1 MTNWVKVATTSD
13 FTDGEPV
20 YFDFEFETVAIFRL
34 GDAFYAIEDRCSH
47 DDGPLGE
54 GQLDRAACEI
64 VCPRHGAR
72 FDLRS
77 GAALSMPAVY
87 PVRRY
92 EVRVEGEAVYLA
104 EPDEGDG

>member
-1 MTNWVKVATTSD
+1 MTKWVKVARVSD
-13 FTDGEPV
+13 FEDNSPL
-20 YFDFEFETVAIFRL
+20 YHDFEFETAAIFKI
-34 GDAFYAIEDRCSH
+34 GDVFYAIEDRCSH

-54 GQLDRAACEI
+54 GDLDRRTCEI
-64 VCPRHGAR
+64 ICPRHGAR

-92 EVRVEGEAVYLA
+92 EVRVEDGDVYLA
-104 EPDEGDG
+104 EPDEDDL

>member
-1 MTNWVKVATTSD
+1 MTKWVKVAQVSD
-13 FTDGEPV
+13 FEDNVPL
-20 YFDFEFETVAIFRL
+20 YHDFEFETATIFKL
-34 GDAFYAIEDRCSH
+34 GDRYYAIEDRCSH

-54 GQLDRAACEI
+54 GILDPTVCEI
-64 VCPRHGAR
+64 SCPRHGAR

-92 EVRVEGEAVYLA
+92 EVRVEDGDVYLA
-104 EPDEGDG
+104 EPDEDDL